1 LDVATPRIRGYVPGR
16 IELLGKHVD
25 YAGGRSIVC
34 AIDRGIAFVA
44 QPRADALVRINDV
57 AGCVTRE
64 VALAPDAGAH
74 VWDWDVYVAAVARRL
89 ARDASARVGVD
100 MAFASDLPPA
110 SGLSSSSAL
119 VIAIF
124 LALAQCNHWFAGTS
138 LGDVLHDSP
147 VNVADYVAAI
157 ESGRPFMEF
166 AGDAGVGTLGGSQDH
181 AAILCSRAGMLSR
194 FAFLPTRQLGD
205 IPFDANVELAVAF
218 SGVHAPKATEMR
230 DAYNRASRA
239 VTTIL
244 EILNARAAQ
253 TWRSLAEAVATLDV
267 PQIATALST
276 PLSPDFAPGE
286 LIRRVKQFVIEADVH
301 ERASTALLE
310 NNFTDFR
317 REVARSQRAASELL
331 GNQIRET
338 EALVRFALD
347 SGALAASAFGAGF
360 GGSVWAMVPAVS
372 ASRMLAAWRELYSE
386 HYPLQR
392 PRAEFF
398 VTRPSVAARY
408 IA

>member
-1 LDVATPRIRGYVPGR
+1 L
-16 IELLGKHVD
+16 
-25 YAGGRSIVC
+25 
-34 AIDRGIAFVA
+34 
-44 QPRADALVRINDV
+44 
-57 AGCVTRE
+57 
-64 VALAPDAGAH
+64 
-74 VWDWDVYVAAVARRL
+74 
-89 ARDASARVGVD
+89 
-100 MAFASDLPPA
+100 
-110 SGLSSSSAL
+110 
-119 VIAIF
+119 
-124 LALAQCNHWFAGTS
+124 
-138 LGDVLHDSP
+138 
-147 VNVADYVAAI
+147 
-157 ESGRPFMEF
+157 
-166 AGDAGVGTLGGSQDH
+166 
-181 AAILCSRAGMLSR
+181 
-194 FAFLPTRQLGD
+194 
-205 IPFDANVELAVAF
+205 
-218 SGVHAPKATEMR
+218 R

-244 EILNARAAQ
+244 EILNARGAH
-253 TWRSLAEAVATLDV
+253 TWRSLADAVATLDV

-286 LIRRVKQFVIEADVH
+286 LLRRVKQFVIEADVH
-301 ERASTALLE
+301 ERASTALLQ

-360 GGSVWAMVPAVS
+360 GGSVWALVPAVS
-372 ASRMLAAWRELYSE
+372 ASRMLAAWRELYNE

-398 VTRPSVAARY
+398 VTRPSAAARY